1 MAHLLRR
8 ATIKEDPEMLTQILS
23 VLFLVGVPI
32 WLVVEEVLH
41 HSHTRSRA
49 ARPDQ
54 VRRSVR
60 RTVAS
65 DRLTRAA

>member
-1 MAHLLRR
+1 
-8 ATIKEDPEMLTQILS
+8 MLTQILS

-41 HSHTRSRA
+41 RSHKLTRA

-65 DRLTRAA
+65 DRLTRTV